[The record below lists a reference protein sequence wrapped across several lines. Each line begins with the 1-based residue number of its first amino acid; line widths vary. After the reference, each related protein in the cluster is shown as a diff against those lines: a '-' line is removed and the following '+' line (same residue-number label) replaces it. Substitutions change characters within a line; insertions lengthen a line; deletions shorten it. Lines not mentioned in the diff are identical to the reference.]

1 MYVTNNYNSFL
12 ANCMV
17 KDIDRDA
24 SANNEFN
31 QDKIIKALL
40 ESVNVDD
47 LEILRNGTK
56 MKLLMSILKETVT
69 LNEKM

>member
-1 MYVTNNYNSFL
+1 
-12 ANCMV
+12 MV
-17 KDIDRDA
+17 EDIDRDA

-31 QDKIIKALL
+31 QDKIIK
-40 ESVNVDD
+40 SVNVDD

>member
-17 KDIDRDA
+17 EEIDRDA

-31 QDKIIKALL
+31 QDKIVKALL

-47 LEILRNGTK
+47 LDILRNGTK